1 MNEKV
6 KLWLIKAF
14 EDYLSMKS
22 LLDSSLIEYTTSVI
36 CFHSQ
41 QLVEKL
47 LKAFL
52 TYHNVQFP
60 RTHMLEILK
69 QKCLEI
75 DEEFQKLNFKNL
87 SVYAVEVR
95 YPDEFNIPCIEETNE
110 CVEIALQVKDFILKK
125 LNITEEEILQW
136 IKETKQK

>member
-110 CVEIALQVKDFILKK
+110 CVEIALQVKEFILKK
-125 LNITEEEILQW
+125 LNITEKEILQW

>member
-1 MNEKV
+1 VNEKV

-75 DEEFQKLNFKNL
+75 DEEF
-87 SVYAVEVR
+87 
-95 YPDEFNIPCIEETNE
+95 
-110 CVEIALQVKDFILKK
+110 
-125 LNITEEEILQW
+125 
-136 IKETKQK
+136 

>member
-110 CVEIALQVKDFILKK
+110 CVEIALQVKEFILRT